1 MLKKQN
7 IRRAWQR
14 SRLAA
19 LALFFIASTAFARPT
34 VFPSPLPPTGNASN
48 VRQIVSFIW
57 DDNAYSG
64 ITGTN
69 YEGPSTTNF
78 QTINW
83 VGGVRV
89 EGDWAPGGPN
99 ELSIYEGDMGMSW
112 AAYALS
118 GVTVDR
124 NPIPQW
130 TPLRDN
136 WNTPMRVIF
145 EGQIWE
151 AMGWMGAGSSPAT
164 HPWTQEQSWTGWR
177 LVGPIPGPVRTRNN
191 PDGSPITMTFNVIS
205 GLFTPTSPV
214 NWQSR
219 ESRFGYFVPND
230 AFYPVG
236 TGQDARHSRVA
247 VAWGREHAIFNTRE
261 AMLNRNMALH
271 FAGGEID
278 AIFRRAI
285 NLGHEIGNH
294 TIDHMETNSP
304 LPLSAG
310 NPYRR
315 PNMGQAFVDGFE
327 RWGGEGMAA
336 GGRMTGI
343 TMPDGQE
350 MIIDQVAHFGQ
361 REGNSWQYMGW
372 ENQAGRALSV
382 NGWKGL
388 IELGE
393 EELLLAFPNDLR
405 SQDVVGFRAPRLEVN
420 SNLQH
425 ALRQLG
431 YLFDTGLEEGY
442 EYNVDGSNF
451 LWPYTICNGSPN
463 VAWQRAVGS
472 NRSNWDSLPTGLWQY
487 PVSVFIVP
495 ENHRQA
501 IWNNYVAI
509 TTGAVDGTTPTEA
522 DRNQF
527 LQQGRITGF
536 DFNLFI
542 LWGATRQIATAT
554 LNHSLA
560 MRMSGGRAPFQIGS
574 HTDYFTPIYD
584 YATLLNGL
592 NASSYGLN
600 VTNGW
605 NTWRDRIAVYEDFVN
620 HGLAQG
626 AYFLSGRQTIEYVAG
641 LAAQVRVGSQATT
654 VPANSWQFFN
664 HGAAGSASLVQAG
677 TLDNG
682 LEISVNQAANNL
694 DAIVTGF
701 TAPATIPVGTT
712 HISLN
717 YSITAPITIRLLTG
731 QDIDNQYP
739 FEVTLSNLNG
749 FNNWN
754 DNNNINRNRWIAS
767 GQIPLHAFQRQQYV
781 GLTDNLATRTAWMG
795 LNPPTEEFLRTVTAI
810 EIRVQKP
817 LAGQFSWRSNH
828 SNYAQLIQRV
838 RAQRNYIAVRDFTF
852 HHGATTLSLGEA
864 EVNDGRGGGNPSG
877 LASTPVRNSMPRT
890 AIMGMTANNL
900 NLSIA
905 RAGVYNVDI
914 ITANGRVVQS
924 FRDVNLTAGV
934 NSLPLGRMATGM
946 YMIRIHNQNF
956 NTTLRSMLR

>member
-1 MLKKQN
+1 LTGTSYEGTRWLQATN
-7 IRRAWQR
+7 TPQGA
-14 SRLAA
+14 
-19 LALFFIASTAFARPT
+19 AFAD
-34 VFPSPLPPTGNASN
+34 
-48 VRQIVSFIW
+48 VS
-57 DDNAYSG
+57 
-64 ITGTN
+64 
-69 YEGPSTTNF
+69 
-78 QTINW
+78 W
-83 VGGVRV
+83 VGGRRAR
-89 EGDWAPGGPN
+89 EGDWTPTAAQLN
-99 ELSIYEGDMGMSW
+99 DLNINEGDMGMAW
-112 AAYALS
+112 AAYTLS
-118 GVTVDR
+118 GVTINQ
-124 NPIPQW
+124 NPIPDWSPQIQNHQ
-130 TPLRDN
+130 TNSQVVFD
-136 WNTPMRVIF
+136 
-145 EGQIWE
+145 GQIWQ
-151 AMGWMGAGSSPAT
+151 ATGWMGTGASPAT
-164 HPWTQEQSWTGWR
+164 HNVQNRCRQTEWGSTQCEAHWV
-177 LVGPIPGPVRTRNN
+177 LVGPIPEPTRVRTN

-205 GLFTPTSPV
+205 GLFTAVSPGGTG
-214 NWQSR
+214 SYMRR
-219 ESRFGYFVPND
+219 ESRFGWYRQTVNAIHDRIP
-230 AFYPVG
+230 
-236 TGQDARHSRVA
+236 
-247 VAWGREHAIFNTRE
+247 VAWGRENAIFNTRAEMLTRDNTNAWADGTIE
-261 AMLNRNMALH
+261 AV
-271 FAGGEID
+271 
-278 AIFRRAI
+278 FRRAI
-285 NLGHEIGNH
+285 VLGHEIGNH
-294 TIDHMETNSP
+294 TIDHMESNSP
-304 LPLSAG
+304 LPNTVA
-310 NPYRR
+310 NPWRGAVQGEAHLPGFGR
-315 PNMGQAFVDGFE
+315 WQGDGFITE
-327 RWGGEGMAA
+327 GGPVS
-336 GGRMTGI
+336 T
-343 TMPDGQE
+343 TVMPDGQQ
-350 MIIDQVAHFGQ
+350 MTVNQVTHFGQ
-361 REGNSWQYMGW
+361 TPGDAWQYMGW
-372 ENQAGRALSV
+372 ENQAGRALSIR
-382 NGWKGL
+382 GWRGL

-393 EELLLAFPNDLR
+393 EELVRAFPEIRTGIGDNWT
-405 SQDVVGFRAPRLEVN
+405 SNQIVGFRAPRLEVN

-425 ALRQLG
+425 ALKQLG

-501 IWNNYVAI
+501 IWNNYVRI
-509 TTGAVDGTTPTEA
+509 TGAAADGTIPTDA

-560 MRMSGGRAPFQIGS
+560 MRMGGGRAPFQIGS

-584 YATLLNGL
+584 HATLLNSL
-592 NASSYGLN
+592 NAPSYGLN
-600 VTNGW
+600 VTEGW

-620 HGLAQG
+620 HGRAQG

-641 LAAQVRVGSQATT
+641 LVAQVRVGSQATT

-754 DNNNINRNRWIAS
+754 DNSNINRNRWIAS

-781 GLTDNLATRTAWMG
+781 GLTDNLATRAAWMG

-828 SNYAQLIQRV
+828 SNYAQLMQRV